1 MQPLIRTLLMLLC
14 LSSTLNAQFVM
25 EYASEGKNVR
35 FTALAKLN
43 GNYLAAGT
51 EGKKIILAEIRPNG
65 TLVRTVNLHVLNTE
79 TEHPVKSMIVD
90 GDLNI
95 VIAGYRDPINEVASE
110 AFVLKYN
117 WNADSLLWCTK
128 FDSPGSNFFKIIEKF
143 LVLFLFCL

>member
-79 TEHPVKSMIVD
+79 TEQPVKSMNVD
-90 GDLNI
+90 GELNI
-95 VIAGYRDPINEVASE
+95 VVHQI
-110 AFVLKYN
+110 
-117 WNADSLLWCTK
+117 
-128 FDSPGSNFFKIIEKF
+128 
-143 LVLFLFCL
+143 